1 MTSGKQLVRNTT
13 VLGSVLMAMVLAF
26 VVLMPQVAQGA
37 NGDPPSISPSSV
49 VVDIPQGGET
59 VIEKTV
65 QTSTI
70 PPKVDIYFLSDT
82 TGSMGRAI
90 AAVQGGAGAVLAT
103 IDAATPDARYGAG
116 DYKDFQSPTQLDPY
130 AFNNAAPI
138 PGVDDNGAAALAAIG
153 GWAAAGGFD
162 GPEGQLY
169 ALHQL
174 AAHGAAAFRP
184 SATKV
189 VVWFGDINGHDPV
202 CAAISGDPHAV
213 TLASLLPEL
222 TTAGIIVNAISTV
235 GGPGLDGVFAGGDY
249 AAACGPE
256 PAPAGGQGLA
266 ITGATG
272 GTSFVGVA
280 PAAIS
285 AAILAGLSSL
295 PVTVSMASDC
305 AAPIST
311 TFAPV
316 SVGPVPSGSAV
327 SFLETI
333 SVAPGAVPGVY
344 ECDDWALI
352 NGTPMVDASGE
363 TIKEHKKITVTDVTP
378 PAASCTPTTNPAGEN
393 VPTAPGKGAQGQN
406 QDGFYVLN
414 ASDAVDSSPDIYLV
428 DDGTGTVFGPFVSGT
443 KIKYAEAN
451 GAVPSQKPGSGVIN
465 WKINGQGDAQVYA
478 VDASGNKS
486 AVVSCLVPPEPK

>member
-344 ECDDWALI
+344 ECDD
-352 NGTPMVDASGE
+352 
-363 TIKEHKKITVTDVTP
+363 
-378 PAASCTPTTNPAGEN
+378 
-393 VPTAPGKGAQGQN
+393 
-406 QDGFYVLN
+406 
-414 ASDAVDSSPDIYLV
+414 
-428 DDGTGTVFGPFVSGT
+428 
-443 KIKYAEAN
+443 
-451 GAVPSQKPGSGVIN
+451 
-465 WKINGQGDAQVYA
+465 
-478 VDASGNKS
+478 
-486 AVVSCLVPPEPK
+486 